1 MGSLHEEYA
10 VIPLVTELLRDWVRG
25 HKVVQPLCW
34 PTIPF
39 HHRDMI
45 YNYNGP
51 RFNTFPPVQLAPIAR
66 GFKWIAELVEH
77 HTGNNVSVGS
87 INNIII
93 PIS

>member
-34 PTIPF
+34 PMTPF

-45 YNYNGP
+45 YIMDQDLTLSHLSSLLLLQEASSG
-51 RFNTFPPVQLAPIAR
+51 
-66 GFKWIAELVEH
+66 
-77 HTGNNVSVGS
+77 
-87 INNIII
+87 
-93 PIS
+93 